1 MSWKLV
7 GFLLSLMGILA
18 CSDDTTSNTGKPTC
32 EFGERYNAIDNSC
45 ATIVTGNNTAN
56 NTANNNASNNG
67 SNNVTP
73 NNDTSNSTNNVEDMG
88 VETDMGVGTD
98 MSGEADMNT
107 PDLPPAVCGLGM
119 LRGRACSPN
128 GDVLATADVTVTG
141 VDCATGLPFT
151 ITARTDGMGV
161 FELSDIPS
169 GQHDLKIEI
178 GSFSAVTIVF
188 IRANETTDLTAS
200 SDKICL
206 DAAAVKIAV
215 IGGAYDHVEGIIGG
229 LNLAYDLKGDDASQ
243 INATTTFLQSPTAMA
258 AYDIIFINCGDLY
271 NKLAPFFG
279 PDPRPIIAANLRNFV
294 NQGGSLYV
302 ADWAAPW
309 AEAAFPEIMDMHGTD
324 TAISE
329 ARVGY
334 APQTITANVLS
345 PALQAVLNSQTAT
358 IEFPHDPA
366 NNIINNNWA
375 VLDGADPTAVVHLS
389 GTAKLC
395 GPAESGFFGNPCPAS
410 ANVQANAPLLLTW
423 KATSGGTVTYTSFHN
438 ERQGGVNQDM
448 TKILRFLIFQL

>member
-1 MSWKLV
+1 
-7 GFLLSLMGILA
+7 MGILA
-18 CSDDTTSNTGKPTC
+18 CSDDTTSNSGKPVC
-32 EFGERYNAIDNSC
+32 DFGERYNAIDNSC
-45 ATIVTGNNTAN
+45 DTIITGNNSAN
-56 NTANNNASNNG
+56 NTASNNASNNAA
-67 SNNVTP
+67 NNLTL
-73 NNDTSNSTNNVEDMG
+73 NNETNNSTNNVDDMG
-88 VETDMGVGTD
+88 AETDMGVEAD

-151 ITARTDGMGV
+151 VTTRTDGLGV

-178 GSFSAVTIVF
+178 GSFSADTIVF

-206 DAAAVKIAV
+206 DATAVKIAV
-215 IGGAYDHVEGIIGG
+215 IGGAYDHVEGIIGD
-229 LNLAYDLKGDDASQ
+229 LNLAFDMKGDDAGQLS
-243 INATTTFLQSPTAMA
+243 ATTTFLQSPAAMA
-258 AYDIIFINCGDLY
+258 NYDIIFINCGDLY
-271 NKLAPFFG
+271 NRLAPLFSFLT
-279 PDPRPIIAANLRNFV
+279 DPRPAMAANLRNFV
-294 NQGGSLYV
+294 NQGGSVYV
-302 ADWAAPW
+302 ADWAGPW

-324 TAISE
+324 TVVDN

-366 NNIINNNWA
+366 NNIINNAWT
-375 VLDGADPTAVVHLS
+375 VLDGADATATVHLS
-389 GTAKLC
+389 GNAQLC
-395 GPAESGFFGNPCPAS
+395 GPGPGYSCPIS
-410 ANVQANAPLLLTW
+410 TNYQMNAPLLLTW
-423 KATSGGTVTYTSFHN
+423 KAMSGGTVTYTSFHN